1 MLIFSESQFLVIL
14 DLSYGYFMQKVLC
27 YQSLPLP
34 NIRGDTI
41 YLPPIRKSSI
51 PSWWGRFL
59 VTDFFI
65 TFYIHTWRILAK
77 SHGCIITTFEIM
89 TAFQRAVLTKSWF
102 YGQNTVQVANTWSSC
117 KIWTNF
123 YNFYCFHCLSNILHC
138 FQTVECQ

>member
-1 MLIFSESQFLVIL
+1 MDTLCKKSFVINPYPYLILGGIQYTS
-14 DLSYGYFMQKVLC
+14 
-27 YQSLPLP
+27 
-34 NIRGDTI
+34 
-41 YLPPIRKSSI
+41 PPIRKSSI